1 MARKQHTTSLP
12 PPFLKRVWMPNEQR
26 ADELNWD
33 QYPFNLPIIRHGGL
47 ELQFEKAVTIIVG
60 ENGTG
65 KSTLLEAIAH
75 LAGFSD
81 SGGAQ
86 GMKAIQPTPVS
97 ATDAGTLGA
106 RLRGAWLPQVRN
118 GWFFRAETF
127 FSVARYLDLAAYESF
142 ASGPDYLSAS
152 HGEGFI
158 DFFNERMSRQGLYI
172 LDEPESALSP
182 QRQFDFLKLL
192 RRIQRAGNGQV
203 IMATHSPILMAL
215 PDADLW
221 QIDSYSIH
229 PVALEDTAHFRL
241 YREFALYPHAT
252 VEAMIE

>member
-1 MARKQHTTSLP
+1 MTEDDPAGEPDWGIYPFSLP
-12 PPFLKRVWMPNEQR
+12 L
-26 ADELNWD
+26 
-33 QYPFNLPIIRHGGL
+33 IRNAGIDL
-47 ELQFEKAVTIIVG
+47 RFERPVTIIVG

-65 KSTLLEAIAH
+65 KSTMLEAIAH
-75 LAGFSD
+75 MAGFSD
-81 SGGAQ
+81 AGGAQ
-86 GMKAIQPTPVS
+86 GMRAVES
-97 ATDAGTLGA
+97 ASSDGGRLGA
-106 RLRGAWLPQVRN
+106 HLRGAWLPQVKQ

-127 FSVARYLDLAAYESF
+127 FSVARYLDDA
-142 ASGPDYLSAS
+142 GGIDYLSAS

-158 DFFNERMSRQGLYI
+158 DFFDDRMSRQGLYI

-182 QRQFDFLKLL
+182 QRQFEFLKLL
-192 RRIQRAGNGQV
+192 RRIQRANNAQV

-221 QIDSYSIH
+221 QIDAYSIR

-241 YREFALYPHAT
+241 YREFALYPHET